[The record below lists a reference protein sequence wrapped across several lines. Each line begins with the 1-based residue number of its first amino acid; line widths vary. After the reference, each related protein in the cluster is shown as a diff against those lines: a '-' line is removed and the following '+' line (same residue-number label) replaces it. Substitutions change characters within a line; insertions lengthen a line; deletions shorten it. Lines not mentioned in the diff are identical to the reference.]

1 MAETNRRTL
10 IQLLKLPEHLYCADC
25 GAGSPKWSSYNIGIF
40 ICTECAAFH
49 RNLGSHISK
58 VKSIFMDNWDLAQV
72 QMMKDMGNDKA
83 KEKYEVHVPL
93 CYKRPCPTDV
103 QVLKEQWIQAK
114 YLRQEFILLEK
125 PIYLKGF
132 MEGYLWKRGKEN
144 EKFHLRKFVLNESD
158 DSLKYYVKE
167 NKEPKLVMKVSE
179 LNAVFC
185 PMKIDHANAMQITF
199 VKDGTTRN
207 IFVYAD
213 EGKTARAMVKT
224 RYLQNYSESKLFNIC
239 WRDMSAKPN
248 EKEYQVLIKDIVNWY
263 TAIRSAKLNQM
274 KIAFPES
281 DPKELA
287 KNLTPE
293 FLKEGWLRKKGPRS
307 GYVYRLRWLT
317 LDNRRLMYLTNP
329 LDPYPKGEI
338 FIGYK
343 ENGFSVDKYI
353 LDDVKQ
359 FGFML
364 ETPGRSFIFSADS
377 EEEQKE
383 WIEVLQ
389 KVIDQPLT
397 VQDKNTANVVQ
408 KRHTFTSQLHT
419 LKI

>member
-1 MAETNRRTL
+1 MAEINRRTL
-10 IQLLKLPEHLYCADC
+10 VQLLKLPEHLYCADC
-25 GAGSPKWSSYNIGIF
+25 GAEGPKWASYNIGIF
-40 ICTECAAFH
+40 ICTECAACH

-58 VKSIFMDNWDLAQV
+58 VKSVFMDNWDLAQV

-83 KEKYEVHVPL
+83 KEKYQVHVPL

-114 YLRQEFILLEK
+114 YLRQEFILPEK

-158 DSLKYYVKE
+158 DSLRYYVKE

-185 PMKIDHANAMQITF
+185 PMKVDHANAMQITF

-213 EGKTARAMVKT
+213 DG
-224 RYLQNYSESKLFNIC
+224 
-239 WRDMSAKPN
+239 
-248 EKEYQVLIKDIVNWY
+248 KDIVNWY
-263 TAIRSAKLNQM
+263 MAIRSAKLNQM
-274 KIAFPES
+274 QIAFPES
-281 DPKELA
+281 DPNEVA
-287 KNLTPE
+287 KHLTPE

-307 GYVYRLRWLT
+307 GDTYRLRWLT

-353 LDDVKQ
+353 LDVKQ
-359 FGFML
+359 VGFGFIL
-364 ETPGRSFIFSADS
+364 ETPERSFIFSSDS

-389 KVIDQPLT
+389 KIMNQPLT
-397 VQDKNTANVVQ
+397 VQDKNTAIIVQ
-408 KRHTFTSQLHT
+408 KRHTFSSQFHA
-419 LKI
+419 LKV

>member
-213 EGKTARAMVKT
+213 EGK
-224 RYLQNYSESKLFNIC
+224 
-239 WRDMSAKPN
+239 
-248 EKEYQVLIKDIVNWY
+248 DIVNWY

>member
-213 EGKTARAMVKT
+213 EGK
-224 RYLQNYSESKLFNIC
+224 
-239 WRDMSAKPN
+239 
-248 EKEYQVLIKDIVNWY
+248 DIVNWY

-397 VQDKNTANVVQ
+397 VQDKNTAANVVQ